1 MLLGRENPSKEFGD
15 PPMRRCSLLLATVS
29 TAMLVACAGI
39 GRTETPPPNVRG
51 KLVAV
56 AVVGSPPSIS
66 FPMSAASIGAIGTLG
81 TLVLIPLALTPS
93 PFGMLPATGVVNETS
108 GKLKC
113 ADTLQEKFP
122 EFEQEFRAAF
132 AREFAASN
140 LGEHF
145 ANEVRERT
153 ASKVILINRPS
164 NENKLVKSSARAQA
178 AVLGA
183 NVLITLEEIQID
195 LRGLFLDPHDH
206 SKGCD
211 RWQLGVSLKVQA
223 LDISADQ
230 SPHSES
236 IEFSCKDASLEQLS
250 RWMREVGTLSE
261 ELVECYS
268 KIAPWVLYF
277 NPSAEPL
284 ERL

>member
-1 MLLGRENPSKEFGD
+1 MK
-15 PPMRRCSLLLATVS
+15 RCSLILATVS
-29 TAMLVACAGI
+29 TTILVACAGI
-39 GRTETPPPNVRG
+39 ERTAPPNVRG

-93 PFGMLPATGVVNETS
+93 PFGMLPASGVIYETS

-113 ADTLQEKFP
+113 ANALQEKFP
-122 EFEQEFRAAF
+122 EFEQEFGVVF
-132 AREFAASN
+132 SREFAASN
-140 LGEHF
+140 LGERF

-153 ASKVILINRPS
+153 ASKVILINKPS
-164 NENKLVKSSARAQA
+164 NENKLVKSSARVQA
-178 AVLGA
+178 AALGA
-183 NVLITLEEIQID
+183 DVLITLEEIQID

-211 RWQLGVSLKVQA
+211 RWQLGVSLRVQA
-223 LDISADQ
+223 LEISANQ

-236 IEFSCKDASLEQLS
+236 IQFSCKGVPLERLS
-250 RWMREVGTLSE
+250 RWMSEAGTLSE
-261 ELVECYS
+261 DLVECYS
-268 KIAPWVLYF
+268 KITPWVLYF

-284 ERL
+284 DKL